1 MTTPIAYTVASV
13 SMRLNAPSVSMQTL
27 EACAASRA
35 GRTTP
40 SPSDAAVLSGEK
52 STIWWRFHRRHHLTL
67 RDRQFIENLTDRH
80 KPLSPKQQKWL
91 CDIRE
96 KLERGAAA

>member
-1 MTTPIAYTVASV
+1 MMPAVDFEGI
-13 SMRLNAPSVSMQTL
+13 
-27 EACAASRA
+27 EAAALRSARSA
-35 GRTTP
+35 IGA
-40 SPSDAAVLSGEK
+40 PSDAADLSSEK
-52 STIWWRFHRRHHLTL
+52 STIWWCFHRRHHLTL

-96 KLERGAAA
+96 KLERGAVA